1 MEILQT
7 AMDAKTIST
16 PEKTRPPSSS
26 LWLWFYLILAT
37 LWAGISA
44 TSNGPTNHYT
54 TILLLPSFLAA
65 SLNFFRYSR
74 KTKGD
79 QISGAIA
86 YALITG
92 WMIQNVFDLWILFLR

>member
-16 PEKTRPPSSS
+16 PEKTLPPSSS
-26 LWLWFYLILAT
+26 LWLWFYLLFAS
-37 LWAGISA
+37 LWVGLCA
-44 TSNGPTNHYT
+44 TSNGPTNHFT
-54 TILLLPSFLAA
+54 TILLLPNFLAA

-92 WMIQNVFDLWILFLR
+92 WMIQNVFDLGMLFLR

>member
-1 MEILQT
+1 MN
-7 AMDAKTIST
+7 AKGISA
-16 PEKTRPPSSS
+16 PEKARPTSSS
-26 LWLWFYLILAT
+26 LWLWFYLMLAT
-37 LWAGISA
+37 LWVGTAA
-44 TSNGPTNHYT
+44 MSNGPTNHFT